1 MGSLSN
7 YGGKLSSS
15 GLLSS
20 NGGRLSNFG
29 SGAPTAIT
37 TDFSYSQFEGG
48 QAGIIDTSR
57 SATRTY
63 WGTTI
68 PTVWVGE
75 ITGTEALLTVVRSS
89 GSVDGSTIAVSID
102 GGNFANAP
110 LSGGRCVLFSGL
122 SDAPHKIAIKAGAG
136 YGISVGVPNSG
147 TVLSVTGVSPAIDTP
162 TQQLRMFDGNALYDT
177 QSQKV
182 ALTGG
187 YLTYTPLNIASGSVK
202 YSAGQRFKTDAT
214 KLFVASGSRY
224 IYVSVDGAAPT
235 RYDRGM
241 TPTLNFHIIDLD
253 GELHTYNV
261 WVKDVNISANVGLL
275 SVGVNG
281 TVYDVGEKIRLEQFG
296 DSITEGVGSTGTGE
310 VDTHGVAAYFGML
323 GTTYGISGENT
334 AGLKARLPA
343 LLTNLAPSTNDA
355 AVLAIGRNDDLTTVG
370 PTFEADYQ
378 DVVNMLI
385 AVYGKVLCRGVLPDG
400 PDYSVGN
407 GKIAAVVAATANP
420 NVVFIDTSTW
430 TGIDRS
436 DGTHPSDA
444 GYDTLETYCKTAYA
458 PYLS

>member
-1 MGSLSN
+1 MGSLSS
-7 YGGKLSSS
+7 YGGKLSSLD

-29 SGAPTAIT
+29 SGAPTPIT
-37 TDFSYSQFEGG
+37 TDFSYAQFEGG

-63 WGTTI
+63 WGASR
-68 PTVWVGE
+68 TVWVGT
-75 ITGTEALLTVVRSS
+75 ITGTEALLTVDRSS
-89 GSVDGSTIAVSID
+89 GSVDGSTITVSVD

-122 SDAPHKIAIKAGAG
+122 SDAPHKIAIKVGDG
-136 YGISVGVPNSG
+136 YGTSVRVQNSG
-147 TVLSVTGVSPAIDTP
+147 TVLSVTGVTPAIDTP
-162 TQQLRMFDGNALYDT
+162 TQQLKMFDGNALYDT
-177 QSQKV
+177 HSKKS
-182 ALTGG
+182 ALSGG
-187 YLTYTPLNIASGSVK
+187 YLTYSPLNIASGEPK

-214 KLFVASGSRY
+214 KLWVASAHRY
-224 IYVSVDGAAPT
+224 VYVSVDGAAPT
-235 RYDRGM
+235 RYDRGV

-253 GELHTYNV
+253 GAQHTYNV
-261 WVKDVNISANVGLL
+261 WVKDDPVTANVGML

-281 TVYDVGEKIRLEQFG
+281 TVYDVGAKLRLNQFG
-296 DSITEGVGSTGTGE
+296 DSITQGVGATSTGE
-310 VDTHGVAAYFGML
+310 VDTHGVAAHFGML
-323 GTTYGISGENT
+323 GTTYGVSGENT
-334 AGLKARLPA
+334 AGLKARLPS
-343 LLTNLAPSTNDA
+343 LLTNLAPSSTDV

-385 AVYGKVLCRGVLPDG
+385 AVYGKVLCRGVLPEATTW
-400 PDYSVGN
+400 PVGN
-407 GKIAAVVAATANP
+407 GKIQALVAAMANP

-430 TGIDRS
+430 TGIDKS